1 MPVGALR
8 SSPPRLSDPHTMM
21 VLSDLI
27 AANAFAFVK
36 MVTSPL
42 SFGALL
48 ASPCELGVAFLTSG
62 RGGSRCE
69 GKSSRQKAMQQQ
81 EHKIYKINVKNFSSP
96 SRLFSFNLITES

>member
-1 MPVGALR
+1 
-8 SSPPRLSDPHTMM
+8 M

-81 EHKIYKINVKNFSSP
+81 QHKIYKINVKFLPESA
-96 SRLFSFNLITES
+96 LQFQFNH

>member
-1 MPVGALR
+1 
-8 SSPPRLSDPHTMM
+8 M

-36 MVTSPL
+36 MVT

-81 EHKIYKINVKNFSSP
+81 EHKIYKINVKFSSP

>member
-1 MPVGALR
+1 
-8 SSPPRLSDPHTMM
+8 M

-81 EHKIYKINVKNFSSP
+81 EHKIYKINVKFSSP